1 MKMSNEEDSNE
12 KRISK
17 PIHTL
22 NLDRV
27 VFIGRTFSEYMG
39 MFNLEPSQLKGLKI
53 LDCPS
58 DASSFGAEA
67 YNEYGIKKVVGCDIL
82 YDNDGQENALTT
94 AVEKRGKDDL
104 DHMIERLSQV
114 PDLYNWNLYV
124 DIDDL
129 RKSRS
134 SSLRKFISDYAKGI
148 KEKRYIKA
156 QLPNL
161 PFDDKSFDLV
171 LSANLLFYYHD
182 RFDYS
187 FHLDSVLE
195 MLRISSKEIR
205 IFPVQ
210 LPDAAFP
217 DYLDTLIDTIKKRM
231 QNNILASIETVQH
244 EFRRGVNKMLVLS
257 HV

>member
-1 MKMSNEEDSNE
+1 MKMSNEEECNE
-12 KRISK
+12 NRISK

-58 DASSFGAEA
+58 GASSFGAEA
-67 YNEYGIKKVVGCDIL
+67 YNEYGIKKVVGCDVL

-104 DHMIERLSQV
+104 DHMIDRLSQV
-114 PDLYNWNLYV
+114 PDLYNWNLYA

-129 RKSRS
+129 RKSRA

-148 KEKRYIKA
+148 KENRYIKA

-161 PFDDKSFDLV
+161 PFDDKSY
-171 LSANLLFYYHD
+171 A
-182 RFDYS
+182 
-187 FHLDSVLE
+187 
-195 MLRISSKEIR
+195 
-205 IFPVQ
+205 
-210 LPDAAFP
+210 
-217 DYLDTLIDTIKKRM
+217 KKDFS
-231 QNNILASIETVQH
+231 QY
-244 EFRRGVNKMLVLS
+244 
-257 HV
+257 